1 MQGGLL
7 ADGCNSLLAAL
18 MTTAPNTTFSQ
29 NNGVIALT
37 RCASRAAGLSCA
49 VFLFLFGLIG
59 KFGGVVASI
68 PDCVL
73 GGMTTFLFANV
84 IVSGITVLSKVP
96 MTRRNRFI
104 LALSL
109 GIGVAIAAEPQFVE
123 GGGIAGYFGQNLKFT
138 IGLWPTSEICSE
150 FPVVTE
156 SFPDQCVLPDVT
168 LINDASGTT
177 FPVNITVAGGDLN
190 GMTAGECA
198 GLNGTF
204 VASSTTSTT
213 VYDCVDGN
221 GYCCEDYNEN
231 IKMWRDTVILIMK
244 TPYCLGALIAI
255 VLNLILPMEEEED
268 PVDVNQEQE
277 EEEALKASQKAADLG
292 PAPAPMS

>member
-49 VFLFLFGLIG
+49 VFLFLFGVIG

-109 GIGVAIAAEPQFVE
+109 GPRGSHRARTFGAGARWSPPGIPFRLASVAAAVGPCTP
-123 GGGIAGYFGQNLKFT
+123 FT
-138 IGLWPTSEICSE
+138 LRMDRPPPFFS
-150 FPVVTE
+150 P
-156 SFPDQCVLPDVT
+156 P
-168 LINDASGTT
+168 AS
-177 FPVNITVAGGDLN
+177 PHP
-190 GMTAGECA
+190 
-198 GLNGTF
+198 
-204 VASSTTSTT
+204 AS
-213 VYDCVDGN
+213 
-221 GYCCEDYNEN
+221 
-231 IKMWRDTVILIMK
+231 RQPK
-244 TPYCLGALIAI
+244 TNP
-255 VLNLILPMEEEED
+255 
-268 PVDVNQEQE
+268 
-277 EEEALKASQKAADLG
+277 
-292 PAPAPMS
+292 